1 MTKPTVLITG
11 ISGFIARHCAVEM
24 LKAGYGVRG
33 TVRSLS
39 RSAEVQ
45 ASLGNHADVARL
57 EFAAADLES
66 DAGWDAAVAGCTHVL
81 HVASPFPT
89 KQPRDEQELIRPA
102 VEGTLRVLRAAAA
115 ASGVERFVQ
124 TSSMVAVMYGHPPAR
139 TAPFTEADWS
149 RVEDPGVSAYA
160 KSKTLAERAAREF
173 MQQQKPSLHYSSV
186 NPGLVLGPALD
197 RDIGTSAEIIQMF
210 LRGKYPGAPRMA
222 IPVVDVRDVAR
233 MHRLAVEVAAP
244 SGGRYLGGADS
255 LWLIEIAA
263 AIRERLG
270 PAARKAPTWVL
281 PDWAVKL
288 AGIFDP
294 AARLAVPDLGKQMN
308 VDNSLT
314 RRTLGMEFIPAPE
327 AAAAMAQSLVDLG
340 LV

>member
-1 MTKPTVLITG
+1 MSRPTVLITG

-39 RSAEVQ
+39 RGEEVR
-45 ASLGNHADVARL
+45 ASLAKHADVSRL

-66 DAGWDAAVAGCTHVL
+66 DAGWREAVTGCAHVL
-81 HVASPFPT
+81 HVASPFPA
-89 KQPRDEQELIRPA
+89 KQPRDEQDLIRPA
-102 VEGTLRVLRAAAA
+102 VQGTLRVLEAAVAGGA
-115 ASGVERFVQ
+115 ERFVQ
-124 TSSMVAVMYGHPPAR
+124 TSSMVAVMYGHPRER
-139 TAPFTEADWS
+139 TAPFTESDWT
-149 RVEDPGVSAYA
+149 RVEDPGVTAYG

-173 MQQQKPSLHYSSV
+173 MQQRKPALHYSSV

-210 LRGKYPGAPRMA
+210 LKGKYPGAPRMA

-233 MHRLAVEVAAP
+233 MHRLAVEVDAP
-244 SGGRYLGGADS
+244 SGGRYLGVADC
-255 LWLIEIAA
+255 LWMIEIAA

-270 PAARKAPTWVL
+270 AAARKAPTWVL

-294 AARLAVPDLGKQMN
+294 AARLAVPELGKELR

-327 AAAAMAQSLVDLG
+327 AAAAMAQSLMDLR